1 MTLLKRN
8 IDLAAWGELAIFSG
22 QSPPSWLREP
32 EQIANEGYVVDV
44 ASEVAH
50 QLREAVAAVR
60 RHSLELDDVEQED
73 IRLPALVGA
82 VPGVLDRLDGGP
94 GFVIVRGLGLE
105 SFDETDAE
113 IATWGAGN
121 YFGRP
126 VRQGLR
132 KDRRLFTVTDH
143 QGAYQDPTR
152 IGATTAMSRPHT
164 DNGCLEPR
172 PPDYVFLACYR
183 QAKIGGD
190 STIISAY
197 ALHEA
202 YAARNPDLLA
212 LLYQP
217 YHFLPPKLHT
227 WPGGPATIVKPIFQT
242 AGNDLHVHYARVMV
256 EPGMMLAG
264 TPLTYDQRAA
274 LDLLDELLAD
284 PALVTQC
291 RMESGDVLISN
302 NRSTLHG
309 RLAYEDDPSNPRNLK
324 RLWLWQR
331 HRGAGINPLALDKIE
346 FGL

>member
-1 MTLLKRN
+1 MTLLRRN
-8 IDLAAWGELAIFSG
+8 IELDAWDEAPVFSEPS
-22 QSPPSWLREP
+22 SPAWLSTP
-32 EQIANEGYVVDV
+32 EQIAHDGYVVDV
-44 ASEVAH
+44 APEVAN
-50 QLREAVAAVR
+50 QLREAVTQVR
-60 RHSLELDDVEQED
+60 RHGLELDDVEQED
-73 IRLPALVGA
+73 IRLPALVES
-82 VPGVLDRLDGGP
+82 VPEVLGRLDGGP
-94 GFVIVRGLGLE
+94 GFAIVRGLGLE
-105 SFDETDAE
+105 AFDEADSE

-152 IGATTAMSRPHT
+152 IGATTALSRPHT

-183 QAKIGGD
+183 QAKSGGD

-202 YAARNPDLLA
+202 YAARRPDLLP

-217 YHFLPPKLHT
+217 FHFLPPKLHT
-227 WPGGPATIVKPIFQT
+227 WPDGPATIVKPIFQV
-242 AGNDLHVHYARVMV
+242 AGGNLHIHYARVMV
-256 EPGMMLAG
+256 EPGMKLAG
-264 TPLTYDQRAA
+264 TPLTSEQNAA
-274 LDLLDELLAD
+274 IDLLDELLAD

-309 RLAYEDDPSNPRNLK
+309 RLAYEDDPESPRNLK

-331 HRGAGINPLALDKIE
+331 HRGPGNDPLALDRME
-346 FGL
+346 FGV

>member
-1 MTLLKRN
+1 MTLLRRN
-8 IDLAAWGELAIFSG
+8 IELNAWDEPTIFSG
-22 QSPPSWLREP
+22 PASPAWLRAP
-32 EQIANEGYVVDV
+32 EQIANDGTVVDV
-44 ASEVAH
+44 ASDVAD
-50 QLREAVAAVR
+50 QLRDAVASAR
-60 RHSLELDDVEQED
+60 RHGLELDDVEQED
-73 IRLPALVGA
+73 IRLPGLVAA
-82 VPGVLDRLDGGP
+82 VPEVLGCLDGGP
-94 GFVIVRGLGLE
+94 GFVILRGLGLE
-105 SFDETDAE
+105 SFDEADAE

-152 IGATTAMSRPHT
+152 IGATTALSRPHT

-183 QAKIGGD
+183 QAKAGGD

-202 YAARNPDLLA
+202 YAARRPDLLP

-217 YHFLPPKLHT
+217 FHFLPPKLHT
-227 WPGGPATIVKPIFQT
+227 WPDGPATIVKPIFQV
-242 AGNDLHVHYARVMV
+242 AGDDLHVHYARVMV
-256 EPGMMLAG
+256 EPGMKLAG
-264 TPLTYDQRAA
+264 TPLRNDQIAA
-274 LDLLDELLAD
+274 LDFLDDLLAD

-291 RMESGDVLISN
+291 RMQSGDVLISN

-309 RLAYEDDPSNPRNLK
+309 RLAYEDDPDSPRNLK

-331 HRGAGINPLALDKIE
+331 HRGPGIDPLALDQME
-346 FGL
+346 FGV